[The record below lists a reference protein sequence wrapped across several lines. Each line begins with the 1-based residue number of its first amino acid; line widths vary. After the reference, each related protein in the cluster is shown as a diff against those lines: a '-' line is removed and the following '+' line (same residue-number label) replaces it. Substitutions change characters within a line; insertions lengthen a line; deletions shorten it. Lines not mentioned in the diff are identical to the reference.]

1 MSLCLV
7 IAVVVVA
14 VAVAVGV
21 VGVAVVAVVVAVD
34 VGRNNK
40 KARKSF
46 FGCFFIRWNRKKNE
60 FSSIPIG
67 AIFLVYVLITWTS
80 LKKNRL
86 ELVFVMKCELFPKA
100 QVGGFESRRRKY
112 D

>member
-40 KARKSF
+40 KAKKSF
-46 FGCFFIRWNRKKNE
+46 FGCFFIRWNRRKKTN
-60 FSSIPIG
+60 
-67 AIFLVYVLITWTS
+67 FLRFPSVL
-80 LKKNRL
+80 
-86 ELVFVMKCELFPKA
+86 FFLFM
-100 QVGGFESRRRKY
+100 F
-112 D
+112 